1 MIYFGCNHVTILIAH
16 ERCPLRG
23 RTTMHVLAHPARLEL
38 KTIAFDKLFKHVDAE
53 KVDPA
58 RRELIHVFA
67 LEKMKFAGQHAGE
80 RDTDRPHVDGVR
92 IVART
97 KRHLGRLP
105 VQRHRLPAVVRTIV
119 VEERQAK
126 VAELQIARVK
136 VVENVDRFDVHV
148 HDAARMSAVQRDE
161 HASRVLA
168 HVLCRQQRECVAI
181 VGVVGV
187 REHEPGVRATDA
199 HHVEQLQRVRNAF
212 QSLQHQHLCTITRT
226 ISSINSTLIAVE
238 QQTSLGKSDAL

>member
-1 MIYFGCNHVTILIAH
+1 
-16 ERCPLRG
+16 
-23 RTTMHVLAHPARLEL
+23 MHVLAHPARLEL

-136 VVENVDRFDVHV
+136 IVENVDRFDVHV

-212 QSLQHQHLCTITRT
+212 QSFQHQHLRTITRT
-226 ISSINSTLIAVE
+226 ISSINSILIAVQ